1 MDRKFLL
8 AAETFKYSFN
18 KYADKLEMMAVRF
31 SKLMPDDI
39 DLLEKAEKED
49 WTLEQLANTLGL
61 EPEKAERLR
70 NNYEEA
76 KDIIDAP
83 TPAETFRRGV
93 RQSIRQALD
102 EGLESDMDIEKL
114 VVQICYRA
122 ADLSYLLD
130 IRNQKLSKYSK
141 ELREEPADYQL

>member
-49 WTLEQLANTLGL
+49 WTLEQLANTLAL

-70 NNYEEA
+70 SSYEEA

-83 TPAETFRRGV
+83 TPAETFRLGV

-102 EGLESDMDIEKL
+102 EGLKSDMDIEKL
-114 VVQICYRA
+114 VVQIRYRA